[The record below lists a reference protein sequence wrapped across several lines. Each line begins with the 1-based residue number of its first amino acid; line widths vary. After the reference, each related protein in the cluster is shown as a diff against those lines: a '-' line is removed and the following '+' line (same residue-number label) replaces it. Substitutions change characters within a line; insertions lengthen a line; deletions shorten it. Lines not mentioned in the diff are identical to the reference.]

1 MPIRLLIISVQID
14 CILLVSHKPSISNF
28 EIRNDLPASSNGY
41 HKKVTSYSKISGR
54 RTGGNAVFQ
63 SASQPVGNHLRKS
76 LKQTVIDKKIQN
88 RDAESQKSNVLD
100 MEKHTIRREYDYGDL
115 DYNGSTDAPIV
126 NLNNIKLHFNISG
139 PLERMKQELLDVM
152 TEKEGRQLASR

>member
-1 MPIRLLIISVQID
+1 M
-14 CILLVSHKPSISNF
+14 
-28 EIRNDLPASSNGY
+28 
-41 HKKVTSYSKISGR
+41 
-54 RTGGNAVFQ
+54 VFQ

-76 LKQTVIDKKIQN
+76 LKQTVTDKKIQN
-88 RDAESQKSNVLD
+88 RDTESRESRKSNVLD

-152 TEKEGRQLASR
+152 REKEGRQLASR

>member
-14 CILLVSHKPSISNF
+14 CILLVPNTPTISKF
-28 EIRNDLPASSNGY
+28 EIRDDSPASSNGY
-41 HKKVTSYSKISGR
+41 HKKVTFSSTINGR
-54 RTGGNAVFQ
+54 RAGGNAVFK
-63 SASQPVGNHLRKS
+63 SASQQVGSNLRKFV
-76 LKQTVIDKKIQN
+76 KQTGIDNKIRN
-88 RDAESQKSNVLD
+88 RDPESWKPNFLD
-100 MEKHTIRREYDYGDL
+100 MEKHTNRREYDYGDL
-115 DYNGSTDAPIV
+115 DYNGSADAPIV